1 MHAKSTIIFVAAR
14 LVAALLFAAAPAR
27 AAEVK
32 LMASIAAR
40 EAVLDLLPAF
50 ERTNGHRVSVT
61 WTGTEAAA
69 RRIADGELADV
80 VLIAAPNIDKL
91 IAAGRLVAG
100 SRADVAKSGIGVALR
115 TGLPRPDISSAD
127 AVRSAVLAAN
137 SVAYS
142 SGPSGYYMADLFRRM
157 GISGQIAEKL
167 RQAPSGVQV
176 GEIVARGEADLGFQ
190 QVSELLHL
198 KGIQY
203 LGPLPPEIQHV
214 TIFAAALHGA
224 APEPA
229 AARALMKFL
238 TAPEAGPIIRKSGM
252 EPG

>member
-1 MHAKSTIIFVAAR
+1 MHAKSTLPLLAAQ
-14 LVAALLFAAAPAR
+14 LVAALVVAAAPAR

-32 LMASIAAR
+32 LLASIAAR

-50 ERTNGHRVSVT
+50 ERTSGHRVSVI

-69 RRIADGELADV
+69 KRIADGELADV
-80 VLIAAPNIDKL
+80 VLIAAPSIDSL
-91 IAAGRLVAG
+91 ITAGRLVAG

-115 TGLPRPDISSAD
+115 VGLPRPDISSAD
-127 AVRSAVLAAN
+127 AVRSTVLAAA

-142 SGPSGYYMADLFRRM
+142 SGPSGHYMADLFRKM
-157 GISGQIAEKL
+157 GIYGQVAGKL
-167 RQAPSGVQV
+167 RQTHSGVQV

-203 LGPLPPEIQHV
+203 LGPLPPDIQHV
-214 TIFAAALHGA
+214 TIFSAGLHGA